1 MLSGE
6 IFGKGRSVG
15 RLISMSAVG
24 GVLVAAIMVPAV
36 GSIGVAVRNAANKF
50 DSLSTSVLGHVP
62 QRSVMLDS
70 KGHVLADFYSVDE
83 SYYEK
88 PGKSQAVAYSGIDR
102 APVTYKQISPNM
114 INAIVAIE
122 DSRYW
127 QHGALDFRGTMRALV
142 NDLEH
147 KPVQG
152 GSTIA
157 QQYVKNVLI
166 LSAKNPQAAESATS
180 ETIGRKLH
188 ELRLAIEVEHKM
200 NRAAILAS
208 YLNDAY
214 FGYPIVGVE
223 VAAETYFNTTAA
235 KLDLADSALL
245 AGMVEN
251 PSAYDPVTNPATSVQ
266 RRNTV
271 LARMAQLGVIS
282 NATAAA
288 TEKQPIGLHL
298 TQPQNGCTS
307 NTAEWAGF
315 FCDYVVQ
322 SILRDPA
329 LGKTPQDRAHL
340 LATGGLTIRT
350 TLNPTD
356 QRAANRAVN
365 YVLPSSGSD
374 NPGRLADAEALIQ
387 PGTGRIRAIA
397 EDRSYGTGRG
407 QTTIDFAATTP
418 YGGGEGVQT
427 GSSSKLFTLTT
438 ALEQGVPFGFT
449 QTVQYS
455 ETVSPYY
462 NCNGGQLAP
471 YQLSNASQGD
481 RGTYSLYTGT
491 TSSINTFYAQ
501 LEKKVGL
508 CNVVTTASKLGL
520 TWGNG
525 TSLFKPYLGQ
535 PPADNITSF
544 TLGSATVAPIS
555 MAAAYATMAARGKY
569 CAPIA
574 LESIVTDT
582 GKSLAVPSA
591 GCHQA
596 IPQSVADAVNYV
608 LQGVLT
614 APGATA
620 DNRGI
625 GRPAAAKT
633 GTAGSAHTSP
643 PSAAFGGYTPTLAGY
658 VWVGGPTK
666 TVYMAGYPYGCYRD
680 NQTGFGCPTMFGDA
694 APGATWQMTFEHA
707 ALGPPLP
714 FVAPDPNSPLF
725 SQGNGQSVKQPPSP
739 KQGGGG
745 NQGGGHHGHCPKFF
759 PVCPGG

>member
-1 MLSGE
+1 
-6 IFGKGRSVG
+6 
-15 RLISMSAVG
+15 MSAAG

-50 DSLSTSVLGHVP
+50 DTLSTSVLGKVP
-62 QRSVMLDS
+62 QRSVILDS
-70 KGHVLADFYSVDE
+70 KGHLLADIYSVNE
-83 SYYEK
+83 SYYER
-88 PGKSQAVAYSGIDR
+88 PGKSQAISAAGIDR
-102 APVTYKQISPNM
+102 APVTYKQISQNM
-114 INAIVAIE
+114 LNAIVAIE

-127 QHGALDFRGTMRALV
+127 EHGAIDFRGTMRALI

-166 LSAKNPQAAESATS
+166 LSAKDPQAAETATS
-180 ETIGRKLH
+180 ETIGRKLR
-188 ELRLAIEVEHKM
+188 ELRLAIQIEHKM

-223 VAAETYFNTTAA
+223 VAARAYFNTTAA
-235 KLDLADSALL
+235 KLNLADSALL

-251 PSAYDPVTNPATSVQ
+251 PSAYNPVSNPATSLQ

-271 LARMAQLGVIS
+271 LARMAQLGMIS
-282 NATAAA
+282 SATAAA

-298 TQPQNGCTS
+298 TQLQNGCTS
-307 NTAEWAGF
+307 RTAEWAGF
-315 FCDYVVQ
+315 FCDYVIQ

-329 LGKTPQDRAHL
+329 LGRTPADRAHL

-350 TLNPTD
+350 TLNPAD
-356 QRAANRAVN
+356 QHAANRAVN
-365 YVLPSSGSD
+365 YVLPSRGSG

-387 PGTGRIRAIA
+387 PGTGRIQAIA
-397 EDRSYGTGRG
+397 EDRPYGTGRG
-407 QTTIDFAATTP
+407 QTTIDYAATTP
-418 YGGGEGVQT
+418 YGGGVGVQT

-449 QTVQYS
+449 QTVQNK
-455 ETVSPYY
+455 ETVGPYF

-471 YQLSNASQGD
+471 YQLSNASASDQ
-481 RGTYSLYTGT
+481 GTYSLYTGT
-491 TSSINTFYAQ
+491 TDSINTFFAQ

-508 CNVVTTASKLGL
+508 CDVVTTASKLGM

-544 TLGSATVAPIS
+544 TLGSATVAPMS

-574 LESIVTDT
+574 LDKITTST

-591 GCHQA
+591 NCHQA
-596 IPQSVADAVNYV
+596 IPRPVADAVNYV

-614 APGATA
+614 WPGATA

-633 GTAGSAHTSP
+633 GTAGSANTAP

-658 VWVGGPTK
+658 VWVGGPAH
-666 TVYMAGYPYGCYRD
+666 TVYMSGYPYGCYRD
-680 NQTGFGCPTMFGDA
+680 NQSGFACVSSMFGDN
-694 APGATWQMTFEHA
+694 APGATWQMTFMHA
-707 ALGPPLP
+707 ALGPPVS

-725 SQGNGQSVKQPPSP
+725 SLGNGQMVKQKPKPSGGTT
-739 KQGGGG
+739 GGGPT
-745 NQGGGHHGHCPKFF
+745 GGGQHGGHCPKFF
-759 PVCPGG
+759 PICPGH